1 MELPSAEL
9 AFLFYD
15 VTGHHLAPDFA
26 LDGIQGIDQQGY
38 ADLSPVADLA
48 IEVRSYTCPI
58 PYPQTRRGVLDGGD
72 AWDAIQSWSRFIHL
86 ASHQSRSHTSPS
98 FLRSPL
104 PSTKP

>member
-15 VTGHHLAPDFA
+15 VTGRHLAPDFA

-38 ADLSPVADLA
+38 ANLSPVADLA

-58 PYPQTRRGVLDGGD
+58 PYPQTRRAVLDGGD
-72 AWDAIQSWSRFIHL
+72 AWDAIQSWSRFIWHRIDHVLTHL
-86 ASHQSRSHTSPS
+86 SR
-98 FLRSPL
+98 LRSPL